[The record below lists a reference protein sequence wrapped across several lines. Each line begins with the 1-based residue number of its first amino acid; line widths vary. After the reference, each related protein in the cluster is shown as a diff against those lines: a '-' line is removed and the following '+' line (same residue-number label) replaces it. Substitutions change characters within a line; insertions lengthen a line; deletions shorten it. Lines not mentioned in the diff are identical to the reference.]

1 MLRVRMWILKE
12 EDKQDSSIHLPETFP
27 AVATCS
33 NHFEVWWMTQRD
45 GKKEESLASYKFWWS
60 PKRMEGQRE
69 GRRERG
75 WEEGRESPTSSLL
88 QDWGTLH
95 SLLQTF
101 SLVSLLP

>member
-75 WEEGRESPTSSLL
+75 WEGSKAERALQAVYYRTGALCTHYYRLSL
-88 QDWGTLH
+88 
-95 SLLQTF
+95 
-101 SLVSLLP
+101 